1 MASRVFAKAW
11 PWATGIA
18 LAAGLVWLFQ
28 NTWPMQVLFIIFGL
42 FTGINIQQLW
52 DPPARWHTK
61 QTLTIETPQ
70 GDVSSSVVRGKV
82 MWKEPLLRSSPTEE
96 TGEALAIEV
105 SPGRYL
111 FAIVEQRKPDEK
123 ALLGLHKGERV
134 WEGVPKLI
142 SSKGEP
148 LDIPPDQYPLMVTF
162 GDLKDPTS
170 VQEVDPSNLP
180 ATFGPGYKIKS
191 YTVEITDAPITR
203 GALEKVLPWMSTYRG
218 RLKPPSLRL
227 GPGPH
232 NAADVLPIELIEN
245 INFVWVIQ

>member
-18 LAAGLVWLFQ
+18 LAAGLVWLLQ
-28 NTWPMQVLFIIFGL
+28 NTWPTQVLFIVFAL
-42 FTGINIQQLW
+42 FTGINIQNLW

-61 QTLTIETPQ
+61 QTLTIETPR

-82 MWKEPLLRSSPTEE
+82 MSKERLLRTSPTSE

-111 FAIVEQRKPDEK
+111 FAIVEHRKPDEK
-123 ALLGLHKGERV
+123 ALLGLHNDERV
-134 WEGVPKLI
+134 WEGVPKLM

-162 GDLKDPTS
+162 GDLKVPKS

-191 YTVEITDAPITR
+191 YTVEITDAPVTR
-203 GALEKVLPWMSTYRG
+203 GAVEKVLPWISAYSG
-218 RLKPPSLRL
+218 RLRPPSLRL
-227 GPGPH
+227 GP
-232 NAADVLPIELIEN
+232 A
-245 INFVWVIQ
+245 